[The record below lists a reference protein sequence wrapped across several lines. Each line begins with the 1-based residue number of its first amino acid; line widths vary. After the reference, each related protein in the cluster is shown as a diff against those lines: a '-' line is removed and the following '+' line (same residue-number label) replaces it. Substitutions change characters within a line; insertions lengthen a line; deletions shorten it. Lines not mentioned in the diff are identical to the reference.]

1 MYVKKLC
8 KLLLPL
14 VLALGLLAGCG
25 RAVYSSRA
33 VSAVNK
39 AQTVVSFT
47 TSTELDNAL
56 RKAVQAGSDLTAVRD
71 ALLKELEYSDAA
83 YFSVSGVRSA
93 RAGQHAVQVYRVS
106 GSVSAAAEGIAEEIA
121 GVLHALRSGG
131 EYTGHISMVKDNGSC
146 YIAVDLTIVKQ
157 AAGSSSGSDEGSG
170 DEEPSEPTAQSI
182 AVSGLKKTYTAGDEI
197 STDELTVI
205 VTFSDGTT
213 KELGTDEYAIDY
225 DFSSKGEKDVTVTYK
240 ADPSVSCT
248 VTVTV
253 EAAYNGKKV
262 AIFIGTPYYEGVGTP
277 GSSYF
282 VNENCEGIFHSTSIF
297 SELPSQELQTVRG
310 QIRYTANSPLAID
323 LAELILANSSVD
335 ANTLH
340 EKYQTSFLMSDLD
353 KIITTMKENNQ
364 WYNII
369 SFVVADVIMS
379 DVSDLSVADKEAAN
393 TLNNK
398 LLAEIK
404 AKAPEEGEVFQ
415 IKGTEYKLVYSN
427 SSQIGMIREHIGGMN
442 FKYYAVVGLQCS
454 ATRV

>member
-106 GSVSAAAEGIAEEIA
+106 GGASAAAECAAKEIA
-121 GVLHALRSGG
+121 SVLKALRTGG
-131 EYTGHISMVKDNGSC
+131 EYTGCISMVKYDGSY

-157 AAGSSSGSDEGSG
+157 APSSSSSSDGG

-182 AVSGLKKTYTAGDEI
+182 AVSGLKKTYTVGDEI
-197 STDELTVI
+197 NTDELTVI

-248 VTVTV
+248 VTITV
-253 EAAYNGKKV
+253 QAAYEGKRIAV
-262 AIFIGTPYYEGVGTP
+262 FIGYGAPVTGEDCEWANSNVLPLPDNKLKSALG
-277 GSSYF
+277 
-282 VNENCEGIFHSTSIF
+282 EGISIVYL
-297 SELPSQELQTVRG
+297 S
-310 QIRYTANSPLAID
+310 NSPLARAMAATLQNHSID
-323 LAELILANSSVD
+323 LE
-335 ANTLH
+335 TLH
-340 EKYQTSFLMSDLD
+340 NNRFPNNYYEMVDFDSILENIEAYQRRV
-353 KIITTMKENNQ
+353 I
-364 WYNII
+364 Y
-369 SFVVADVIMS
+369 VVAEVEKTDIDVDHLEDI
-379 DVSDLSVADKEAAN
+379 DKQAAQE
-393 TLNNK
+393 LNDMLYN
-398 LLAEIK
+398 EIK
-404 AKAPEEGEVFQ
+404 EKAPDDETTVKIDGV
-415 IKGTEYKLVYSN
+415 EYKMNYIQADVGL
-427 SSQIGMIREHIGGMN
+427 IREHLGERN
-442 FKYYAVVGLQCS
+442 FRYYAAAELLLQ
-454 ATRV
+454 AVR

>member
-106 GSVSAAAEGIAEEIA
+106 GGASAAAECAAKEIA
-121 GVLHALRSGG
+121 SVLKALRTGG
-131 EYTGHISMVKDNGSC
+131 EYTGCISMVKYDGSY

-157 AAGSSSGSDEGSG
+157 APSSSSSSDGG

-182 AVSGLKKTYTAGDEI
+182 AVSGLEKTYTVGDEI
-197 STDELTVI
+197 NTDKLTVT

-248 VTVTV
+248 VTITV
-253 EAAYNGKKV
+253 QAAYEGKRIAVFMGYGAPVTGEDCEWANSNVLPLPDNKLKS
-262 AIFIGTPYYEGVGTP
+262 ALG
-277 GSSYF
+277 
-282 VNENCEGIFHSTSIF
+282 EGISIVYL
-297 SELPSQELQTVRG
+297 S
-310 QIRYTANSPLAID
+310 NSPLARAMAATLQNHSID
-323 LAELILANSSVD
+323 LE
-335 ANTLH
+335 TLH
-340 EKYQTSFLMSDLD
+340 NNRFPTNYYEMVDFDSILENIEPYQHQVT
-353 KIITTMKENNQ
+353 
-364 WYNII
+364 Y
-369 SFVVADVIMS
+369 VVAEVEKTDIDVDHLEDI
-379 DVSDLSVADKEAAN
+379 DKQAAQE
-393 TLNNK
+393 LNDMLYN
-398 LLAEIK
+398 EIK
-404 AKAPEEGEVFQ
+404 EKAPDDETTVKIDGV
-415 IKGTEYKLVYSN
+415 EYKMNYNNHANVGL
-427 SSQIGMIREHIGGMN
+427 IREHLGERN
-442 FKYYAVVGLQCS
+442 FRYYAAAELLLQ
-454 ATRV
+454 AVR